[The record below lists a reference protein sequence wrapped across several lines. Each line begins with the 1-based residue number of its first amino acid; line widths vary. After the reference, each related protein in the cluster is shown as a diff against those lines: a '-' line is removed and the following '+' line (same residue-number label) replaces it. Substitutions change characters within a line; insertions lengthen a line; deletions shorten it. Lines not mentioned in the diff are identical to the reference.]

1 MGWDRLRGHP
11 TVVGEYLRAGA
22 RRPWRHSPFG
32 VGCRSKTDRRYR
44 GGHGKHPGEPSVDV
58 LPRTRRSALA
68 ARLPPE
74 DFGCHV
80 HNFRKWTWQPLIP
93 QVPGEPPHIPG
104 PILGATRRQHSRGNA
119 GGIGLRRG
127 NSAIGV
133 TVGGVAD
140 FACTTGSIRSLACGD
155 CVSRCRST
163 GSSSGRRSSCSD
175 AAADCRSLPPID
187 VSPPALRKQLD
198 RCYHRS
204 SACEKRCSS
213 GDTAAGSTRSQRDAR
228 PRESIGPGPV
238 TIVCASAHLAGI

>member
-80 HNFRKWTWQPLIP
+80 HNFIKWTWQPLIP
-93 QVPGEPPHIPG
+93 PYAPGEPPHIPDWTLVG
-104 PILGATRRQHSRGNA
+104 STNKH
-119 GGIGLRRG
+119 
-127 NSAIGV
+127 V
-133 TVGGVAD
+133 TVAPGCGSVPPKRRAA
-140 FACTTGSIRSLACGD
+140 FIVRISYRALRGTKAACPSRSAEWRRVDWWREKDLPPTPAAQWLRSPRQVGMPSQEPVLCRAP
-155 CVSRCRST
+155 VSAS
-163 GSSSGRRSSCSD
+163 GSSVR
-175 AAADCRSLPPID
+175 
-187 VSPPALRKQLD
+187 
-198 RCYHRS
+198 
-204 SACEKRCSS
+204 
-213 GDTAAGSTRSQRDAR
+213 
-228 PRESIGPGPV
+228 
-238 TIVCASAHLAGI
+238 

>member
-1 MGWDRLRGHP
+1 MATID
-11 TVVGEYLRAGA
+11 
-22 RRPWRHSPFG
+22 S
-32 VGCRSKTDRRYR
+32 S
-44 GGHGKHPGEPSVDV
+44 
-58 LPRTRRSALA
+58 
-68 ARLPPE
+68 
-74 DFGCHV
+74 
-80 HNFRKWTWQPLIP
+80 
-93 QVPGEPPHIPG
+93 VPGEPPHIPG

-140 FACTTGSIRSLACGD
+140 LACTTGSIRSLACGD

-198 RCYHRS
+198 HCYHRS

-213 GDTAAGSTRSQRDAR
+213 GDTAAGSTRFPVRRTTEGKHWTRSRDNRLRERTPRWHLNRGASSRWSKPLAR
-228 PRESIGPGPV
+228 QL
-238 TIVCASAHLAGI
+238 LATVLT

>member
-93 QVPGEPPHIPG
+93 QCQVSRLTSRAQFSERLDDSIREGTRVESDYVA
-104 PILGATRRQHSRGNA
+104 ATRR
-119 GGIGLRRG
+119 
-127 NSAIGV
+127 
-133 TVGGVAD
+133 
-140 FACTTGSIRSLACGD
+140 
-155 CVSRCRST
+155 
-163 GSSSGRRSSCSD
+163 
-175 AAADCRSLPPID
+175 
-187 VSPPALRKQLD
+187 
-198 RCYHRS
+198 
-204 SACEKRCSS
+204 
-213 GDTAAGSTRSQRDAR
+213 
-228 PRESIGPGPV
+228 
-238 TIVCASAHLAGI
+238 